1 MKKPVAKILQFKPK
15 QIEEAPHTVLVD
27 SRWIDQVNLH
37 YDLIGLFLSHI
48 NEGTAP
54 REIQHEN

>member
-1 MKKPVAKILQFKPK
+1 MKKPVAKILQFKPR
-15 QIEEAPHTVLVD
+15 QQEEVPYTVLVD

-48 NEGTAP
+48 NEGTTP
-54 REIQHEN
+54 QEIQHEN